1 VGEARLS
8 KAGPPRI
15 GFLGPMLGSN
25 PGWSVGQGEVLAGLL
40 AREGY
45 AVRTASRRVNRWL
58 RLADLA
64 ISPALWRGRVDLLVV
79 LVFSGAAFRLV
90 EAASAAGAWAG
101 FPLVFWL
108 HGGNLVDFG
117 HRHPARLDRVLRRG
131 RAWVAPS
138 GFLAGPFRGRGF
150 DVRVIPN
157 VVDLAEYPY
166 RHRPAIAPRLLWMR
180 TFHELYR
187 PDLALRAL
195 VLVRQSHPDATL
207 TLAGQDKGLLGETR
221 RLASELGLAGA
232 VRFAGFL
239 DAEGKR
245 REFAG
250 HDVFLNTNR
259 VDNAPVSVLE
269 AAAFGLPV
277 VSTNVGGIPHLLRHE
292 EEALLVPEGD
302 AGALADSVRR
312 LLDEPGLAA
321 RLSMAGR
328 EAAER
333 SSWPRVRPLWEE
345 LLGEVSHA

>member
-1 VGEARLS
+1 MGEAGLL
-8 KAGPPRI
+8 KPRI
-15 GFLGPMLGSN
+15 GFLGPMLGAN

-45 AVRTASRRVNRWL
+45 LVRSASRRVNRWL
-58 RLADLA
+58 RLADLT
-64 ISPALWRGRVDLLVV
+64 ISPALWRNRVDLLVV
-79 LVFSGAAFRLV
+79 LVFSGPAFRLV
-90 EAASAAGAWAG
+90 EAASAAGAGAG

-108 HGGNLVDFG
+108 HGGNLVDFV
-117 HRHPARLDRVLRRG
+117 HHHPARVDRVLRRG

-138 GFLAGPFRGRGF
+138 GFLAEPFRERGF

-166 RHRPAIAPRLLWMR
+166 RHRPAVAPRLLWMR

-187 PDLALRAL
+187 PDLALQVLAL
-195 VLVRQSHPDATL
+195 LRRSRPDATL

-221 RLASELGLAGA
+221 RLAAELGLVDA

-245 REFAG
+245 QEFAA

-277 VSTNVGGIPHLLRHE
+277 VSTNVGGIPHLLRQE

-302 AGALADSVRR
+302 AGAMAAAVRR
-312 LLDEPGLAA
+312 LLDEPGLAG
-321 RLSMAGR
+321 RLSAAGR
-328 EAAER
+328 EVAER
-333 SSWPRVRPLWEE
+333 SSWPRVRPLWED
-345 LLGEVSHA
+345 LLAGAL

>member
-1 VGEARLS
+1 MGEAGLL
-8 KAGPPRI
+8 KPRI

-40 AREGY
+40 EREGY

-58 RLADLA
+58 RLADLTL
-64 ISPALWRGRVDLLVV
+64 SPALWRGRVDLLVV

-90 EAASAAGAWAG
+90 EAASAAGGLAG
-101 FPLVFWL
+101 FPMIFWL
-108 HGGNLVDFG
+108 HGGNLVDFA
-117 HRHPARLDRVLRRG
+117 HRHPTRVDRVLRRG

-138 GFLAGPFRGRGF
+138 GFLAEPFRDRGYG
-150 DVRVIPN
+150 VRVIPN
-157 VVDLAEYPY
+157 VVDLGEYPY
-166 RHRPAIAPRLLWMR
+166 RHRPTVAPRLLWMR

-195 VLVRQSHPDATL
+195 ALVRRSHQDATL

-221 RLASELGLAGA
+221 RLASELGLEGA

-245 REFAG
+245 REFAA
-250 HDVFLNTNR
+250 HDLFLNTNR

-277 VSTNVGGIPHLLRHE
+277 VSTNVGGIPHLLRHG

-302 AGALADSVRR
+302 AEALAASVCR
-312 LLDEPGLAA
+312 LLDEPGLAG

-328 EAAER
+328 EVAER
-333 SSWPRVRPLWEE
+333 SSWPRVQPLWEE
-345 LLGEVSHA
+345 LLAGF

>member
-1 VGEARLS
+1 VVEAGTLS
-8 KAGPPRI
+8 RPRI
-15 GFLGPMLGSN
+15 GLLGPMLGPN
-25 PGWSVGQGEVLAGLL
+25 RGWSVGQGEILAGLL
-40 AREGY
+40 AREGCS
-45 AVRTASRRVNRWL
+45 VLTASRRVSRWL
-58 RLADLA
+58 RLADLTL
-64 ISPALWRGRVDLLVV
+64 SPVLWRGRVDLLVV

-90 EAASAAGAWAG
+90 EAASTVGAWAG
-101 FPLVFWL
+101 FPMVFWL
-108 HGGNLVDFG
+108 HGGGLVDFA
-117 HRHPARLDRVLRRG
+117 HRHPARMDRVLGRG

-138 GFLAGPFRGRGF
+138 GFLAEPFRGRGF

-157 VVDLAEYPY
+157 VIDLAEYPY
-166 RHRPAIAPRLLWMR
+166 RRRSTVAPRLLWMR

-195 VLVRQSHPDATL
+195 AAVRRTHPEAAL

-221 RLASELGLAGA
+221 RLAAELGLDGA

-245 REFAG
+245 REFAE
-250 HDVFLNTNR
+250 HDIFLNTNR

-277 VSTNVGGIPHLLRHE
+277 VSTNVGGIPYLLRQG

-302 AGALADSVRR
+302 AEALAASVRR

-321 RLSMAGR
+321 RLSSAGK
-328 EAAER
+328 EVAER
-333 SSWPRVRPLWEE
+333 SSWPRVWPLWEE
-345 LLGEVSHA
+345 LLAEVAF

>member
-1 VGEARLS
+1 
-8 KAGPPRI
+8 
-15 GFLGPMLGSN
+15 MLGAN

-40 AREGY
+40 MREGY

-64 ISPALWRGRVDLLVV
+64 ISPALWRNRVDVLIV

-90 EAASAAGAWAG
+90 EAASAAGAGVG

-108 HGGNLVDFG
+108 HGGNLVDFA
-117 HRHPARLDRVLRRG
+117 HHHPARVDRVLRRG

-138 GFLAGPFRGRGF
+138 GFLAEPFRRRGF

-157 VVDLAEYPY
+157 VVDLTEYPC
-166 RHRPAIAPRLLWMR
+166 RHRPAVAPRLLWMR

-195 VLVRQSHPDATL
+195 ALVRRSRPDASL

-221 RLASELGLAGA
+221 RLATELGLDRA

-239 DAEGKR
+239 DAAAKR
-245 REFAG
+245 REFAA
-250 HDVFLNTNR
+250 HDIFLNTNR

-277 VSTNVGGIPHLLRHE
+277 VSTNVGGIPHLLRPE
-292 EEALLVPEGD
+292 QEALLVPEGD
-302 AGALADSVRR
+302 AEALAAAVCR
-312 LLDEPGLAA
+312 LLEEPGLAA

-328 EAAER
+328 EVAER

-345 LLGEVSHA
+345 LLAEMGPRIEKEGAE

>member
-1 VGEARLS
+1 
-8 KAGPPRI
+8 
-15 GFLGPMLGSN
+15 MLGAN

-40 AREGY
+40 AREGH

-58 RLADLA
+58 RLADLV
-64 ISPALWRGRVDLLVV
+64 ISPTLWRGRVDLLVV

-90 EAASAAGAWAG
+90 EAASAAGVRAG

-108 HGGNLVDFG
+108 HGGNLVDFA
-117 HRHPARLDRVLRRG
+117 HRHPTRVDRVLRRG

-138 GFLAGPFRGRGF
+138 GFLAEPFRGRGY

-157 VVDLAEYPY
+157 VVDLEEYPY
-166 RHRPAIAPRLLWMR
+166 RYRPTVAPRLLWMR

-187 PDLALRAL
+187 PDLALRTLA
-195 VLVRQSHPDATL
+195 LVRQSHPDATL
-207 TLAGQDKGLLGETR
+207 TLAGQDKGLLGEIR
-221 RLASELGLAGA
+221 RLASELGLDGA

-245 REFAG
+245 REFAE
-250 HDVFLNTNR
+250 HDIFLNTNR

-277 VSTNVGGIPHLLRHE
+277 VSTNVGGIPHLLRNG
-292 EEALLVPEGD
+292 EEALLLPEGD
-302 AGALADSVRR
+302 AEALASSVRR

-328 EAAER
+328 EVAER
-333 SSWPRVRPLWEE
+333 SSWPRVKPLWEE
-345 LLGEVSHA
+345 LLSGAMLPL

>member
-1 VGEARLS
+1 
-8 KAGPPRI
+8 
-15 GFLGPMLGSN
+15 MLGSN

-40 AREGY
+40 EREGY
-45 AVRTASRRVNRWL
+45 EVRAASRRVNRWL

-64 ISPALWRGRVDLLVV
+64 VSPFLWRGRVDLLVV
-79 LVFSGAAFRLV
+79 LVFSGPAFRLV
-90 EAASAAGAWAG
+90 ETASAAGSQAG
-101 FPLVFWL
+101 FPMVFWL
-108 HGGNLVDFG
+108 HGGNLVDFA
-117 HRHPARLDRVLRRG
+117 HRHPARVDRVLRRG

-138 GFLAGPFRGRGF
+138 GFLAGPFRDRGF
-150 DVRVIPN
+150 GVRVIPN

-166 RHRPAIAPRLLWMR
+166 RRRATAAPRLLWMR

-187 PDLALRAL
+187 PDLALRTLA
-195 VLVRQSHPDATL
+195 LVRQDHPDATL
-207 TLAGQDKGLLGETR
+207 TLAGQDKGLLEETR
-221 RLASELGLAGA
+221 RLAAELGLDGA

-245 REFAG
+245 REFAD

-277 VSTNVGGIPHLLRHE
+277 VSTNVGGIPHLLRDG

-302 AGALADSVRR
+302 AEALAAAVRR
-312 LLDEPGLAA
+312 LLDEPGLAL
-321 RLSMAGR
+321 RLSSAGR
-328 EAAER
+328 EVAER

-345 LLGEVSHA
+345 LLASS